1 MESKINRITDI
12 LRRDDGI
19 SGAMMYTEQIS
30 WILFL
35 KFINDLEINKTEE
48 AELDGKE
55 YSYIL
60 DKKYCWDTWACPKD
74 DKGKLDLM
82 NAESGDDLLEFVN
95 GKLFPYLKGFKS
107 ITENIKSVKY
117 KIEF

>member
-35 KFINDLEINKTEE
+35 KFINDLEINKADED
-48 AELDGKE
+48 ELD
-55 YSYIL
+55 
-60 DKKYCWDTWACPKD
+60 
-74 DKGKLDLM
+74 
-82 NAESGDDLLEFVN
+82 V
-95 GKLFPYLKGFKS
+95 
-107 ITENIKSVKY
+107 
-117 KIEF
+117 

>member
-35 KFINDLEINKTEE
+35 KFLHDFEEEKTEE
-48 AELDGKE
+48 ALLDGTT
-55 YSYIL
+55 YTPIL
-60 DKKYCWDTWACPKD
+60 S
-74 DKGKLDLM
+74 GK
-82 NAESGDDLLEFVN
+82 
-95 GKLFPYLKGFKS
+95 
-107 ITENIKSVKY
+107 
-117 KIEF
+117 